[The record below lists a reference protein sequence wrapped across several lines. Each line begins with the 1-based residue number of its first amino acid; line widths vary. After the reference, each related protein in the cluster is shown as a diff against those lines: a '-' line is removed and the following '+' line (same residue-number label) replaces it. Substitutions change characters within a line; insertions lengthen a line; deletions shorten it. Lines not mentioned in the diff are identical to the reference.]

1 MDRNE
6 QKNNFQNVQNKRKRE
21 TKKGGVGGILTVIAV
36 VVLAACIGVLGW
48 QLNVSSSRIR
58 KQSADIS
65 NLEKKVGNLEAA
77 LTPEPTATPEPT
89 QEPTPTPEAVSEPPA
104 GVSKDD
110 QGIVTAYDANG
121 NQITIESKDDN
132 IIVYDANGTQK
143 DDDSLYDDQR
153 RVIAYD
159 ENKNQIRVQRDDQA
173 KLEVHDADGN
183 LLFK

>member
-1 MDRNE
+1 MDRTD

-89 QEPTPTPEAVSEPPA
+89 QEPTPTPEEVSEPLA

-121 NQITIESKDDN
+121 NQITIESKGND

-159 ENKNQIRVQRDDQA
+159 ENKNQIRVQRDDKA